1 MQLSDRFH
9 NIHWKNL
16 ITAVAIPLA
25 VGGLSAWITMDGMKA
40 FEIVNQPPLTP
51 PMWLFPVVWSILFV
65 LMGIASYLV
74 VMQKG
79 EDTKALTLYAVQLI
93 FNFFWSIWF
102 FNLGWYLFAFLWL
115 VALWILI
122 LATTVAFY
130 RISKPAAWLMLPY
143 LVWVVF
149 AGYLNQDP
157 QSDQPQKGEK
167 IPSQVEEPDG
177 PEKIKDKLYSIQGEG
192 FRVLTFLHD
201 NEIRGDSHEDE
212 QDAPHHREEP
222 HGRRQGRLIHC
233 FKGFHTVFGDPGG
246 ESAYRQRDGNGSD
259 EVFPVNIVKFVGEL
273 HGSLL

>member
-1 MQLSDRFH
+1 MLYYNLNHTPKPQLAESPKFLSFFMVRYIIFVSFSYNTNQKYTDIDTCKIVFSKEASMQLSDKFH

-25 VGGLSAWITMDGMKA
+25 VGGLSAWITKDGMKA
-40 FEIVNQPPLTP
+40 FETVNQPPLTP

-79 EDTKALTLYAVQLI
+79 EDTKALTLYTVQLI

-143 LVWVVF
+143 LVWVAF
-149 AGYLNQDP
+149 AGYLNL
-157 QSDQPQKGEK
+157 G
-167 IPSQVEEPDG
+167 VWW
-177 PEKIKDKLYSIQGEG
+177 LN
-192 FRVLTFLHD
+192 R
-201 NEIRGDSHEDE
+201 
-212 QDAPHHREEP
+212 
-222 HGRRQGRLIHC
+222 
-233 FKGFHTVFGDPGG
+233 
-246 ESAYRQRDGNGSD
+246 
-259 EVFPVNIVKFVGEL
+259 
-273 HGSLL
+273 

>member
-1 MQLSDRFH
+1 MQLSDKFH
-9 NIHWKNL
+9 NIPWKNL

-40 FEIVNQPPLTP
+40 FEAVNQPPLTP

-93 FNFFWSIWF
+93 FNFFWFIWF

-149 AGYLNQDP
+149 AGYLNL
-157 QSDQPQKGEK
+157 G
-167 IPSQVEEPDG
+167 VWW
-177 PEKIKDKLYSIQGEG
+177 LN
-192 FRVLTFLHD
+192 R
-201 NEIRGDSHEDE
+201 
-212 QDAPHHREEP
+212 
-222 HGRRQGRLIHC
+222 
-233 FKGFHTVFGDPGG
+233 
-246 ESAYRQRDGNGSD
+246 
-259 EVFPVNIVKFVGEL
+259 
-273 HGSLL
+273 

>member
-1 MQLSDRFH
+1 MQFSDKFH

-25 VGGLSAWITMDGMKA
+25 VGGLSAWITKDGMKA
-40 FEIVNQPPLTP
+40 FETVNQPPLTP

-79 EDTKALTLYAVQLI
+79 EDTKALTLYTVQLI

-143 LVWVVF
+143 LVWVAL
-149 AGYLNQDP
+149 AGYLNLGVWWLSPVISRFHPID
-157 QSDQPQKGEK
+157 
-167 IPSQVEEPDG
+167 
-177 PEKIKDKLYSIQGEG
+177 
-192 FRVLTFLHD
+192 
-201 NEIRGDSHEDE
+201 HEDI
-212 QDAPHHREEP
+212 DTHRQCKSFLFSQFLF
-222 HGRRQGRLIHC
+222 HNIFNC
-233 FKGFHTVFGDPGG
+233 FNIC
-246 ESAYRQRDGNGSD
+246 ES
-259 EVFPVNIVKFVGEL
+259 
-273 HGSLL
+273 

>member
-1 MQLSDRFH
+1 MLYYNLNHTPKPQLAESPKFLSFFMVRYIIFVSFSYNTNQKYTDIDTCKIVFSKKAPMQLSDRFH

-25 VGGLSAWITMDGMKA
+25 VGGLSAWITKDGMKA
-40 FEIVNQPPLTP
+40 FETVNQPPLTP

-149 AGYLNQDP
+149 AGYLNL
-157 QSDQPQKGEK
+157 G
-167 IPSQVEEPDG
+167 VWW
-177 PEKIKDKLYSIQGEG
+177 LN
-192 FRVLTFLHD
+192 R
-201 NEIRGDSHEDE
+201 
-212 QDAPHHREEP
+212 
-222 HGRRQGRLIHC
+222 
-233 FKGFHTVFGDPGG
+233 
-246 ESAYRQRDGNGSD
+246 
-259 EVFPVNIVKFVGEL
+259 
-273 HGSLL
+273 

>member
-1 MQLSDRFH
+1 MLYYNLNHTPKPQLAESPKFLSFFMVRYIIFVSFSYNTNQKYTDIDTCKIVFSKKAPMQLSDRFH

-143 LVWVVF
+143 LVWVAF
-149 AGYLNQDP
+149 AGYLNL
-157 QSDQPQKGEK
+157 G
-167 IPSQVEEPDG
+167 VWW
-177 PEKIKDKLYSIQGEG
+177 LN
-192 FRVLTFLHD
+192 R
-201 NEIRGDSHEDE
+201 
-212 QDAPHHREEP
+212 
-222 HGRRQGRLIHC
+222 
-233 FKGFHTVFGDPGG
+233 
-246 ESAYRQRDGNGSD
+246 
-259 EVFPVNIVKFVGEL
+259 
-273 HGSLL
+273 

>member
-1 MQLSDRFH
+1 MLYYNLNHTPKPQLAESPKFLSFFMVRYIIFVSFSYNTNQKYTDIDTCKIVFSKEAPMQLSDKFH

-25 VGGLSAWITMDGMKA
+25 VGGLSAWITKDGMKA
-40 FEIVNQPPLTP
+40 FETVNQPPLTP

-93 FNFFWSIWF
+93 FIFFWSIWF

-122 LATTVAFY
+122 IATTVAFY

-149 AGYLNQDP
+149 AGYLNL
-157 QSDQPQKGEK
+157 G
-167 IPSQVEEPDG
+167 VWW
-177 PEKIKDKLYSIQGEG
+177 LN
-192 FRVLTFLHD
+192 R
-201 NEIRGDSHEDE
+201 
-212 QDAPHHREEP
+212 
-222 HGRRQGRLIHC
+222 
-233 FKGFHTVFGDPGG
+233 
-246 ESAYRQRDGNGSD
+246 
-259 EVFPVNIVKFVGEL
+259 
-273 HGSLL
+273 

>member
-1 MQLSDRFH
+1 MLYYNLNHTPKPQLAESPKFLSFFMVRYIIFVSFSYNTNQKYTDIDTCKIVFSKEAPMQLSDKFH

-25 VGGLSAWITMDGMKA
+25 VGGLSAWITKDGMKA
-40 FEIVNQPPLTP
+40 FETVNQPPLTP

-79 EDTKALTLYAVQLI
+79 EDTKALTLYTVQLI

-143 LVWVVF
+143 LVWVAF
-149 AGYLNQDP
+149 AGYLNL
-157 QSDQPQKGEK
+157 G
-167 IPSQVEEPDG
+167 VWW
-177 PEKIKDKLYSIQGEG
+177 LN
-192 FRVLTFLHD
+192 R
-201 NEIRGDSHEDE
+201 
-212 QDAPHHREEP
+212 
-222 HGRRQGRLIHC
+222 
-233 FKGFHTVFGDPGG
+233 
-246 ESAYRQRDGNGSD
+246 
-259 EVFPVNIVKFVGEL
+259 
-273 HGSLL
+273 

>member
-1 MQLSDRFH
+1 MLYYTLNHTPKPPFADSPQFLSFFIVRYIIFVSFSYNTNQKYTDIDTCKIVFSKEAPMQLSDRFH

-40 FEIVNQPPLTP
+40 FETVNQPPLTP

-143 LVWVVF
+143 LVWVAF
-149 AGYLNQDP
+149 AGYLNL
-157 QSDQPQKGEK
+157 G
-167 IPSQVEEPDG
+167 VWW
-177 PEKIKDKLYSIQGEG
+177 LN
-192 FRVLTFLHD
+192 R
-201 NEIRGDSHEDE
+201 
-212 QDAPHHREEP
+212 
-222 HGRRQGRLIHC
+222 
-233 FKGFHTVFGDPGG
+233 
-246 ESAYRQRDGNGSD
+246 
-259 EVFPVNIVKFVGEL
+259 
-273 HGSLL
+273 

>member
-1 MQLSDRFH
+1 MPIVPNFCPFFIVRYIIFVSFSYNTNQKYTDIDTCKIVFSKEAPMQLSDKFH
-9 NIHWKNL
+9 NIPWKNL

-40 FEIVNQPPLTP
+40 FEAVNQPPLTP

-79 EDTKALTLYAVQLI
+79 EDTKALTLYTVQLI

-122 LATTVAFY
+122 IATTVAFY

-143 LVWVVF
+143 LVWVAF
-149 AGYLNQDP
+149 AGYLNL
-157 QSDQPQKGEK
+157 G
-167 IPSQVEEPDG
+167 VWW
-177 PEKIKDKLYSIQGEG
+177 LN
-192 FRVLTFLHD
+192 R
-201 NEIRGDSHEDE
+201 
-212 QDAPHHREEP
+212 
-222 HGRRQGRLIHC
+222 
-233 FKGFHTVFGDPGG
+233 
-246 ESAYRQRDGNGSD
+246 
-259 EVFPVNIVKFVGEL
+259 
-273 HGSLL
+273 

>member
-1 MQLSDRFH
+1 MLYYNLNHTPKPQLAESPKFLSFFMVRYIIFVSFSYNTNQKYTDIDTCKIVFSKEAPMQLSDKFH

-25 VGGLSAWITMDGMKA
+25 VGGLSAWITKDGMKA
-40 FEIVNQPPLTP
+40 FETVNQPPLTP

-122 LATTVAFY
+122 IATTVAFY

-149 AGYLNQDP
+149 AGYLNL
-157 QSDQPQKGEK
+157 G
-167 IPSQVEEPDG
+167 VWW
-177 PEKIKDKLYSIQGEG
+177 LN
-192 FRVLTFLHD
+192 R
-201 NEIRGDSHEDE
+201 
-212 QDAPHHREEP
+212 
-222 HGRRQGRLIHC
+222 
-233 FKGFHTVFGDPGG
+233 
-246 ESAYRQRDGNGSD
+246 
-259 EVFPVNIVKFVGEL
+259 
-273 HGSLL
+273 

>member
-1 MQLSDRFH
+1 MLYYNLNHTPKPQLAESPKFLSFFMVRYIIFVSFSYNTNQKYTDIDTCKIVFSKEAPMQLSDKFH

-25 VGGLSAWITMDGMKA
+25 VGGLSAWITKDGMKA
-40 FEIVNQPPLTP
+40 FETVNQPPLTP

-143 LVWVVF
+143 LVWVAF
-149 AGYLNQDP
+149 AGYLNL
-157 QSDQPQKGEK
+157 G
-167 IPSQVEEPDG
+167 VWW
-177 PEKIKDKLYSIQGEG
+177 LN
-192 FRVLTFLHD
+192 R
-201 NEIRGDSHEDE
+201 
-212 QDAPHHREEP
+212 
-222 HGRRQGRLIHC
+222 
-233 FKGFHTVFGDPGG
+233 
-246 ESAYRQRDGNGSD
+246 
-259 EVFPVNIVKFVGEL
+259 
-273 HGSLL
+273 

>member
-1 MQLSDRFH
+1 MQLSDKFH

-25 VGGLSAWITMDGMKA
+25 VGGLSAWITKDGMKA
-40 FEIVNQPPLTP
+40 FETVNQPPLTP

-122 LATTVAFY
+122 ISIIATTVAFTVS
-130 RISKPAAWLMLPY
+130 RKLASMADAALSGG
-143 LVWVVF
+143 VAF
-149 AGYLNQDP
+149 AGYLNL
-157 QSDQPQKGEK
+157 GC
-167 IPSQVEEPDG
+167 G
-177 PEKIKDKLYSIQGEG
+177 WLN
-192 FRVLTFLHD
+192 R
-201 NEIRGDSHEDE
+201 
-212 QDAPHHREEP
+212 
-222 HGRRQGRLIHC
+222 
-233 FKGFHTVFGDPGG
+233 
-246 ESAYRQRDGNGSD
+246 
-259 EVFPVNIVKFVGEL
+259 
-273 HGSLL
+273 

>member
-1 MQLSDRFH
+1 MQLSDKFH

-25 VGGLSAWITMDGMKA
+25 VGGLSAWITKDGMKA
-40 FEIVNQPPLTP
+40 FEAVNQPPLTP

-143 LVWVVF
+143 LVWVAF
-149 AGYLNQDP
+149 AGYLNL
-157 QSDQPQKGEK
+157 G
-167 IPSQVEEPDG
+167 VVAEPVISRFHPID
-177 PEKIKDKLYSIQGEG
+177 
-192 FRVLTFLHD
+192 
-201 NEIRGDSHEDE
+201 HEDI
-212 QDAPHHREEP
+212 DTHRQCKSFLFSQFLF
-222 HGRRQGRLIHC
+222 HNIFNC
-233 FKGFHTVFGDPGG
+233 FNIC
-246 ESAYRQRDGNGSD
+246 ES
-259 EVFPVNIVKFVGEL
+259 
-273 HGSLL
+273 

>member
-1 MQLSDRFH
+1 MLYYNLNHTPKPQLAESPKFLSFFMVRYIIFVSFSYNTNQKYTDIDTCKIVFSKEAPMQLSDKFH

-25 VGGLSAWITMDGMKA
+25 VGGLSAWITKDGMKA
-40 FEIVNQPPLTP
+40 FETVNQPPLTP

-79 EDTKALTLYAVQLI
+79 EDTKALTLYTVQLI

-122 LATTVAFY
+122 IATTVAFY

-149 AGYLNQDP
+149 AGYLNL
-157 QSDQPQKGEK
+157 G
-167 IPSQVEEPDG
+167 VWW
-177 PEKIKDKLYSIQGEG
+177 LN
-192 FRVLTFLHD
+192 R
-201 NEIRGDSHEDE
+201 
-212 QDAPHHREEP
+212 
-222 HGRRQGRLIHC
+222 
-233 FKGFHTVFGDPGG
+233 
-246 ESAYRQRDGNGSD
+246 
-259 EVFPVNIVKFVGEL
+259 
-273 HGSLL
+273 

>member
-1 MQLSDRFH
+1 MPIVPNFCPHFIARHIIFISFSYNTNQKYTDIDTCKIVFSKEAPMQFSDKFH

-40 FEIVNQPPLTP
+40 FEAVNQPPLTP

-79 EDTKALTLYAVQLI
+79 EDMKALTLYTVQLI

-130 RISKPAAWLMLPY
+130 RISKPAAWLILPY
-143 LVWVVF
+143 LVWVAF
-149 AGYLNQDP
+149 AGYLNL
-157 QSDQPQKGEK
+157 G
-167 IPSQVEEPDG
+167 VWW
-177 PEKIKDKLYSIQGEG
+177 LN
-192 FRVLTFLHD
+192 R
-201 NEIRGDSHEDE
+201 
-212 QDAPHHREEP
+212 
-222 HGRRQGRLIHC
+222 
-233 FKGFHTVFGDPGG
+233 
-246 ESAYRQRDGNGSD
+246 
-259 EVFPVNIVKFVGEL
+259 
-273 HGSLL
+273 

>member
-9 NIHWKNL
+9 NIQWKNL

-25 VGGLSAWITMDGMKA
+25 AGGLSAWITMDGIKA
-40 FEIVNQPPLTP
+40 FEAVNQPPLTP
-51 PMWLFPVVWSILFV
+51 PMGLFPVVWSILFV

-143 LVWVVF
+143 LVWVAL
-149 AGYLNQDP
+149 AGYLNL
-157 QSDQPQKGEK
+157 G
-167 IPSQVEEPDG
+167 VWW
-177 PEKIKDKLYSIQGEG
+177 LN
-192 FRVLTFLHD
+192 R
-201 NEIRGDSHEDE
+201 
-212 QDAPHHREEP
+212 
-222 HGRRQGRLIHC
+222 
-233 FKGFHTVFGDPGG
+233 
-246 ESAYRQRDGNGSD
+246 
-259 EVFPVNIVKFVGEL
+259 
-273 HGSLL
+273 

>member
-1 MQLSDRFH
+1 MLYYNLNHTPKPQLAESPKFLSFFMVRYIIFVSFSYNTNQKYTDIDTCKIVFSKEAPMQLSDKFH

-25 VGGLSAWITMDGMKA
+25 VGGLSAWITKDGMKA
-40 FEIVNQPPLTP
+40 FETVNQPPLTP

-79 EDTKALTLYAVQLI
+79 EDTKALTLYTVQLI

-149 AGYLNQDP
+149 AGYLNL
-157 QSDQPQKGEK
+157 G
-167 IPSQVEEPDG
+167 VWW
-177 PEKIKDKLYSIQGEG
+177 LN
-192 FRVLTFLHD
+192 R
-201 NEIRGDSHEDE
+201 
-212 QDAPHHREEP
+212 
-222 HGRRQGRLIHC
+222 
-233 FKGFHTVFGDPGG
+233 
-246 ESAYRQRDGNGSD
+246 
-259 EVFPVNIVKFVGEL
+259 
-273 HGSLL
+273 

>member
-1 MQLSDRFH
+1 MLYYNLNHTPKPQLAESPKFLSFFMVRYIIFVSFSYNTNQKYTDIDTCKIVFSKKAPMQLSDKFH
-9 NIHWKNL
+9 NIHWKDL

-25 VGGLSAWITMDGMKA
+25 VGGLSAWITKDGMKA
-40 FEIVNQPPLTP
+40 FETVNQPPLTP

-143 LVWVVF
+143 LVWVAF
-149 AGYLNQDP
+149 AGYLNL
-157 QSDQPQKGEK
+157 G
-167 IPSQVEEPDG
+167 VWW
-177 PEKIKDKLYSIQGEG
+177 LN
-192 FRVLTFLHD
+192 R
-201 NEIRGDSHEDE
+201 
-212 QDAPHHREEP
+212 
-222 HGRRQGRLIHC
+222 
-233 FKGFHTVFGDPGG
+233 
-246 ESAYRQRDGNGSD
+246 
-259 EVFPVNIVKFVGEL
+259 
-273 HGSLL
+273 

>member
-1 MQLSDRFH
+1 MLYYNLNHTPKPQLAESPKFLTFFMVRYIIFVSFSYNTNQKYTDIDTCKIVFSKEAPMQLSDKFH

-25 VGGLSAWITMDGMKA
+25 VGGLSAWITKDGMKA
-40 FEIVNQPPLTP
+40 FETVNQPPLTP

-79 EDTKALTLYAVQLI
+79 EDTKALTLYTVQLI

-122 LATTVAFY
+122 IATTVAFY

-143 LVWVVF
+143 LVWVAF
-149 AGYLNQDP
+149 AGYLNL
-157 QSDQPQKGEK
+157 G
-167 IPSQVEEPDG
+167 VWW
-177 PEKIKDKLYSIQGEG
+177 LN
-192 FRVLTFLHD
+192 R
-201 NEIRGDSHEDE
+201 
-212 QDAPHHREEP
+212 
-222 HGRRQGRLIHC
+222 
-233 FKGFHTVFGDPGG
+233 
-246 ESAYRQRDGNGSD
+246 
-259 EVFPVNIVKFVGEL
+259 
-273 HGSLL
+273 

>member
-1 MQLSDRFH
+1 MLYYNLNHTPKPQLAESPKFLSFFMVRYIIFVSFSYNTNQKYTDIDTCKIVFSKEAPMQLSDKFH

-25 VGGLSAWITMDGMKA
+25 VGGLSAWITKDGMKA
-40 FEIVNQPPLTP
+40 FETVNQPPLTP

-79 EDTKALTLYAVQLI
+79 EDMKALTLYTVQLI

-143 LVWVVF
+143 LVWVAF
-149 AGYLNQDP
+149 AGYLNL
-157 QSDQPQKGEK
+157 G
-167 IPSQVEEPDG
+167 VWW
-177 PEKIKDKLYSIQGEG
+177 LN
-192 FRVLTFLHD
+192 R
-201 NEIRGDSHEDE
+201 
-212 QDAPHHREEP
+212 
-222 HGRRQGRLIHC
+222 
-233 FKGFHTVFGDPGG
+233 
-246 ESAYRQRDGNGSD
+246 
-259 EVFPVNIVKFVGEL
+259 
-273 HGSLL
+273 

>member
-1 MQLSDRFH
+1 MQLSDKFH

-25 VGGLSAWITMDGMKA
+25 AGGLSAWITKDGMKA
-40 FEIVNQPPLTP
+40 FEAVNQPPLTP

-143 LVWVVF
+143 LAWVAF
-149 AGYLNQDP
+149 AGYLNL
-157 QSDQPQKGEK
+157 G
-167 IPSQVEEPDG
+167 VWW
-177 PEKIKDKLYSIQGEG
+177 LN
-192 FRVLTFLHD
+192 R
-201 NEIRGDSHEDE
+201 
-212 QDAPHHREEP
+212 
-222 HGRRQGRLIHC
+222 
-233 FKGFHTVFGDPGG
+233 
-246 ESAYRQRDGNGSD
+246 
-259 EVFPVNIVKFVGEL
+259 
-273 HGSLL
+273 

>member
-1 MQLSDRFH
+1 MFYYILNHTPKPQLTESPKFLSFFIVRYIIFVSFSYNTNQKYTDIDTCKIVFSKEAPMQFSDKFH

-40 FEIVNQPPLTP
+40 FETVNQPPLTP

-143 LVWVVF
+143 LVWVAF
-149 AGYLNQDP
+149 AGYLNL
-157 QSDQPQKGEK
+157 G
-167 IPSQVEEPDG
+167 VWW
-177 PEKIKDKLYSIQGEG
+177 LN
-192 FRVLTFLHD
+192 R
-201 NEIRGDSHEDE
+201 
-212 QDAPHHREEP
+212 
-222 HGRRQGRLIHC
+222 
-233 FKGFHTVFGDPGG
+233 
-246 ESAYRQRDGNGSD
+246 
-259 EVFPVNIVKFVGEL
+259 
-273 HGSLL
+273 

>member
-1 MQLSDRFH
+1 MQFSDKFH

-25 VGGLSAWITMDGMKA
+25 AGGLSAWITMDGMKA
-40 FEIVNQPPLTP
+40 FETVNQPPLTP

-143 LVWVVF
+143 LVWVAL
-149 AGYLNQDP
+149 AGYLNLGVWWLSPVISRFHPID
-157 QSDQPQKGEK
+157 
-167 IPSQVEEPDG
+167 
-177 PEKIKDKLYSIQGEG
+177 
-192 FRVLTFLHD
+192 
-201 NEIRGDSHEDE
+201 HEDI
-212 QDAPHHREEP
+212 DTHRQCKSFLFSQFLF
-222 HGRRQGRLIHC
+222 HNIFNC
-233 FKGFHTVFGDPGG
+233 FNIC
-246 ESAYRQRDGNGSD
+246 ES
-259 EVFPVNIVKFVGEL
+259 
-273 HGSLL
+273 

>member
-1 MQLSDRFH
+1 MLYYNLNHTPKPQLAESPKFLSFFMVRYIIFVSFSYNTNQKYTDIDTCKIVFSKEAPMQLSDKFH

-25 VGGLSAWITMDGMKA
+25 VGGLSAWITKDGMKA
-40 FEIVNQPPLTP
+40 FETVNQPPLTP
-51 PMWLFPVVWSILFV
+51 PMWVFPVVWSFLFV

-149 AGYLNQDP
+149 AGYLNL
-157 QSDQPQKGEK
+157 G
-167 IPSQVEEPDG
+167 VWW
-177 PEKIKDKLYSIQGEG
+177 LN
-192 FRVLTFLHD
+192 R
-201 NEIRGDSHEDE
+201 
-212 QDAPHHREEP
+212 
-222 HGRRQGRLIHC
+222 
-233 FKGFHTVFGDPGG
+233 
-246 ESAYRQRDGNGSD
+246 
-259 EVFPVNIVKFVGEL
+259 
-273 HGSLL
+273 

>member
-1 MQLSDRFH
+1 MQNHIFKGGSH
-9 NIHWKNL
+9 
-16 ITAVAIPLA
+16 AILRQISQYSLEKPHHCRCHPS
-25 VGGLSAWITMDGMKA
+25 GGRRTLRLDY
-40 FEIVNQPPLTP
+40 QPPLTP

-143 LVWVVF
+143 LVWVAF
-149 AGYLNQDP
+149 AGYLNL
-157 QSDQPQKGEK
+157 G
-167 IPSQVEEPDG
+167 VWW
-177 PEKIKDKLYSIQGEG
+177 LN
-192 FRVLTFLHD
+192 R
-201 NEIRGDSHEDE
+201 
-212 QDAPHHREEP
+212 
-222 HGRRQGRLIHC
+222 
-233 FKGFHTVFGDPGG
+233 
-246 ESAYRQRDGNGSD
+246 
-259 EVFPVNIVKFVGEL
+259 
-273 HGSLL
+273 

>member
-1 MQLSDRFH
+1 MQLSDKFH

-25 VGGLSAWITMDGMKA
+25 AGGLSAWITMDGMKA
-40 FEIVNQPPLTP
+40 FETVNQPPLTP

-143 LVWVVF
+143 LVWVAL
-149 AGYLNQDP
+149 AGDLNLGVWWL
-157 QSDQPQKGEK
+157 S
-167 IPSQVEEPDG
+167 
-177 PEKIKDKLYSIQGEG
+177 
-192 FRVLTFLHD
+192 R
-201 NEIRGDSHEDE
+201 
-212 QDAPHHREEP
+212 
-222 HGRRQGRLIHC
+222 
-233 FKGFHTVFGDPGG
+233 
-246 ESAYRQRDGNGSD
+246 
-259 EVFPVNIVKFVGEL
+259 
-273 HGSLL
+273 

>member
-1 MQLSDRFH
+1 MLYYNLNHTPKPQLAESPKFLSFFMVRYIIFVSFSYNTNQKYTDIDTCKIVFSKEASMQLSDKFH

-25 VGGLSAWITMDGMKA
+25 VGGLSAWITKDGMKA
-40 FEIVNQPPLTP
+40 FETVNQPPLTP

-79 EDTKALTLYAVQLI
+79 EDTKALTLYTVQLI

-122 LATTVAFY
+122 IATTVAFY

-143 LVWVVF
+143 LVWVAF
-149 AGYLNQDP
+149 AGYLNL
-157 QSDQPQKGEK
+157 G
-167 IPSQVEEPDG
+167 VWW
-177 PEKIKDKLYSIQGEG
+177 LN
-192 FRVLTFLHD
+192 R
-201 NEIRGDSHEDE
+201 
-212 QDAPHHREEP
+212 
-222 HGRRQGRLIHC
+222 
-233 FKGFHTVFGDPGG
+233 
-246 ESAYRQRDGNGSD
+246 
-259 EVFPVNIVKFVGEL
+259 
-273 HGSLL
+273 